1 MHYINSNIIIVD
13 SNYFTVF
20 AANMIASL
28 NFKRNLKNI
37 HSTKYG
43 RNSVWIEIMKK
54 IHTSLLKKDILKQ
67 GFINFIFHHFLENKH
82 TA

>member
-1 MHYINSNIIIVD
+1 
-13 SNYFTVF
+13 
-20 AANMIASL
+20 MIASL
-28 NFKRNLKNI
+28 NFKINFQNI

-54 IHTSLLKKDILKQ
+54 IHTSLLNKDILRQ
-67 GFINFIFHHFLENKH
+67 GFMNFIFDLFLGNKH